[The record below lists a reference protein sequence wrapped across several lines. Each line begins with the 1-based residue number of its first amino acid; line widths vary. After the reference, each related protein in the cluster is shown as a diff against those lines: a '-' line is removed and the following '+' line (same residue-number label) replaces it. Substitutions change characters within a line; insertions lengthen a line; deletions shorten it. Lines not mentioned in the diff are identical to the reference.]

1 MNINRLLAAHWGAWT
16 RSLSVRAA
24 YGTLQVYLCQLW
36 RAKQMC
42 ATRCVLCLPAWLL
55 AWLGLA
61 GYSNPVWVI
70 PLIYAMYNQ
79 TKRGSPPQKTTP
91 DSMLYTVIDL
101 KKQQQ
106 QGNSDNRRNKWQ
118 IVCYES
124 YEITISVEMFVSV
137 SVLQHICFFHVLSC
151 TWWMFV
157 LTYSS
162 GFDNVQ

>member
-1 MNINRLLAAHWGAWT
+1 MNAESVCQSCLWDAI
-16 RSLSVRAA
+16 SLPLSTLKSKTNVRH
-24 YGTLQVYLCQLW
+24 
-36 RAKQMC
+36 QMC
-42 ATRCVLCLPAWLL
+42 AVPSSLAFGLVRLGRIFKSCLSYPSDLC
-55 AWLGLA
+55 
-61 GYSNPVWVI
+61 NVQVDK
-70 PLIYAMYNQ
+70 
-79 TKRGSPPQKTTP
+79 KRLTAPENDARLDALHCDRLK
-91 DSMLYTVIDL
+91 

-118 IVCYES
+118 IVFYES